1 MHLTGGPDDR
11 SRGNPAS
18 EQEPDVNVGQQ
29 QAEAELREAAAELR
43 EVDQG
48 RPWTSSNLID
58 ISNFIK
64 PLLSMKY

>member
-29 QAEAELREAAAELR
+29 QAAAELR

-48 RPWTSSNLID
+48 GPWTSSNLID